1 VPRQDLDTR
10 LSQISTVW
18 TVLRQAHGGS
28 DDVAGAARRLLLER
42 YGPAVRRYLGAVLG
56 DPHAADE
63 LTQEFAVALLRG
75 DFRKAD
81 PERGQFRH
89 YVKGV
94 LFNLV
99 GNYRRGRA
107 KQPRPLPADEVAA
120 AEAPAG
126 TGAFDESWRGEL
138 LARTWAALAE
148 AQPTYHAVLRFRA
161 EHPKMGSEEMAE
173 RLSERL
179 DRPLT
184 PDGVRQ
190 TLHRARE
197 RFADLLLDEV
207 ARSLREPTRQRVEEE
222 LAELRLLEYCRPAL
236 GRRR

>member
-1 VPRQDLDTR
+1 
-10 LSQISTVW
+10 
-18 TVLRQAHGGS
+18 VLRQAHGGPE
-28 DDVAGAARRLLLER
+28 DAAAAARRLLLER

-63 LTQEFAVALLRG
+63 LTQEFAVCLLRG

-81 PERGQFRH
+81 PGRGRFRH

-94 LFNLV
+94 LFHLV
-99 GNYRRGRA
+99 GQYRRGRA

-120 AEAPAG
+120 GDESAG
-126 TGAFDESWRGEL
+126 DDAFDESWRGEL
-138 LARTWAALAE
+138 LARAWAALAD
-148 AQPTYHAVLRFRA
+148 AQPAYHVVLRFRA
-161 EHPKMGSEEMAE
+161 EHPKMGSEEMAGQLTE
-173 RLSERL
+173 RLG
-179 DRPLT
+179 RPLT

-197 RFADLLLDEV
+197 KFADLLLDEV
-207 ARSLREPTRQRVEEE
+207 ARSLREPTRDRVEEE
-222 LAELRLLEYCRPAL
+222 LAELRLMEYCRPAL